1 MGAERERAPRSWPT
15 GTRARLEVSAGPGLG
30 RVVGEQGLQ
39 AIKGAL
45 GGVGFLIE
53 EPDVVEQLARAVTI
67 DGDGAAVVAR
77 LRTDDGS
84 TRWTAIRVRRTSGD
98 DGGFT
103 MVIDLEDV
111 SAHQRAERAERAD
124 TLAPLRLAPVA
135 APQAASASPTSP
147 PAGLDVVDI
156 RRGAAAGELRALLQ
170 PQVCLL
176 TRAVIGFE
184 ALAAWE
190 HPSHG
195 LLRARFFID
204 AAIAAGVIDDVL
216 RVVLDDAV
224 LAIERLTAR
233 GIHAPVSVNLAP
245 DQLRD
250 ARVAELVHR
259 RLSERTFDPEM
270 LTLEV
275 PAWSV
280 SGITAAALDGIRSLR
295 DVGVSVFLDECGA
308 ADLPD
313 IESGGLAV
321 DGVKLAA
328 SLVAEL
334 PGSDP
339 AASTVRG
346 LVTTARAR
354 GMRVVG
360 LGVETPDQS
369 RVLRALGCEEGQ
381 GYLFAR
387 PMSVDSLPMWMAQS
401 ATTSAG
407 VTQRVS

>member
-1 MGAERERAPRSWPT
+1 MGTEREQAPRAWPKGART
-15 GTRARLEVSAGPGLG
+15 RLEVSAGPGLG
-30 RVVGEQGLQ
+30 RVVGEQGLH

-45 GGVGFLIE
+45 GGLGLLIE
-53 EPDVVEQLARAVTI
+53 EPDVIDQLARAVTI

-84 TRWTAIRVRRTSGD
+84 SRWTAIRVRVTAGD
-98 DGGFT
+98 DGAFT

-111 SAHQRAERAERAD
+111 STNQCAEPA
-124 TLAPLRLAPVA
+124 APAPVRLAPTA
-135 APQAASASPTSP
+135 AAGASAPPTSP
-147 PAGLDVVDI
+147 AGLGVVDV
-156 RRGAAAGELRALLQ
+156 RRGAAAGELRALFQ

-176 TRAVIGFE
+176 TRAVVGFE

-204 AAIAAGVIDDVL
+204 AAMAAGVIDDVL
-216 RVVLDDAV
+216 HVVMDDAV

-233 GIHAPVSVNLAP
+233 GTPAPVSVNLAA

-250 ARVAELVHR
+250 AGVAELVHR
-259 RLSERTFDPEM
+259 RVSERAVDPAM
-270 LTLEV
+270 LTLEI

-280 SGITAAALDGIRSLR
+280 PRIAAAALDGIRSLR
-295 DVGVSVFLDECGA
+295 QIGVSVFLDDCGA

-313 IESGGLAV
+313 IHSGELPI

-334 PGSDP
+334 PGSD
-339 AASTVRG
+339 AAAATVRG
-346 LVTTARAR
+346 LITTARAR
-354 GMRVVG
+354 GLRVIG

-369 RVLRALGCEEGQ
+369 RILRTLGCEVGQ

-401 ATTSAG
+401 GASPAAA
-407 VTQRVS
+407 TQRVS